1 VVKEPDLYRCAVS
14 IAGVSD
20 VTRLARDDS
29 RFYGGRVAIRETV
42 GSNRKE
48 LAEVSPTKHAD
59 RIKVPVLLVHGEDD
73 IQVLVDHS
81 KVMARELDRNKIRN
95 ELVLIKKADH
105 SLLRGDWRLTL
116 YTKLEKFL
124 AENLQ

>member
-1 VVKEPDLYRCAVS
+1 
-14 IAGVSD
+14 
-20 VTRLARDDS
+20 
-29 RFYGGRVAIRETV
+29 
-42 GSNRKE
+42 
-48 LAEVSPTKHAD
+48 
-59 RIKVPVLLVHGEDD
+59 
-73 IQVLVDHS
+73 VLVDHS

-95 ELVLIKKADH
+95 ELVLIRKADH